1 MNTARPSS
9 RNQQSANGT
18 GITSTAAPPRRAKV
32 ASAAQMD
39 ISLAYPSKPLSVVG
53 SSTTNPLVRPTIA
66 SSASF
71 SNNSSSSNNSNN
83 NSSNNYGY
91 PAANSNNNASGG
103 YNTPPRIGT
112 VRVRSSNSVVT
123 TASFRNTGSPSSAVG
138 AGPGRRDTG
147 SVTSDDG
154 TVSEDSDRAADD
166 GQLFSGGHSISGSS
180 NVGVSVPFGTMGR
193 QTSATGSIYST
204 AGPKIATGGRQRTA
218 SSTVGVSN
226 IGNSSTVGS
235 TTTST
240 TPARPMRMAAGA
252 SMSSSQSYLGV
263 SSAPGSNAGSVVG
276 ASSLNLT
283 SSASSHHGV
292 GNNSSSTSR
301 MGPTVST
308 RNGDDT
314 GSVISMSSAI
324 STSTSIQQQPV
335 TIRSAKSVSASK
347 QAEETRRAEEA
358 AKRTRRKVEDLEISN
373 ASLLQ
378 INKTLEAT
386 IRKQAAEMAELKLR
400 ASSAHYGDLGYSAAD
415 LALAQSVEA
424 IELTEMERQDD
435 LMFKRMCLTIEQM
448 IYEAKHALDQS
459 TKPTGVKVLSLYD
472 MYEKEV
478 TEDAEEGEDDDTE
491 EGNRSFMENKDQDE
505 AGISIE
511 VLQLEDDDGDDDA
524 ANPLTKGQQR
534 PNQDL
539 SHGPIGDETDQ
550 DRGKNSLSL
559 SPPNMISSA
568 NVTDRPLTMVT

>member
-9 RNQQSANGT
+9 RNQQSAHGNG
-18 GITSTAAPPRRAKV
+18 IASTAAPPRRAKV

-39 ISLAYPSKPLSVVG
+39 ISQAYPSKPLSVVG
-53 SSTTNPLVRPTIA
+53 SSTSNPPLRPTIA

-71 SNNSSSSNNSNN
+71 SNNNSNNSNN
-83 NSSNNYGY
+83 SGNSYGY
-91 PAANSNNNASGG
+91 PAANSNNNTSGG

-123 TASFRNTGSPSSAVG
+123 TASFRNTGSPFSAVG

-166 GQLFSGGHSISGSS
+166 GQLVSGGHSISGSS
-180 NVGVSVPFGTMGR
+180 NVGVGVLFGTMGR
-193 QTSATGSIYST
+193 QLSASGSIYST

-226 IGNSSTVGS
+226 NGNSSTVGS
-235 TTTST
+235 TIATTA
-240 TPARPMRMAAGA
+240 ARPMRMAAGA

-263 SSAPGSNAGSVVG
+263 SSAPGSNAGSIVG
-276 ASSLNLT
+276 ASSPNLT
-283 SSASSHHGV
+283 SSPSSHLGV

-324 STSTSIQQQPV
+324 STSTNIQQQPI
-335 TIRSAKSVSASK
+335 TIRSAKSVSASR

-415 LALAQSVEA
+415 LALAQNVEA
-424 IELTEMERQDD
+424 IELTEAERQDD
-435 LMFKRMCLTIEQM
+435 LIFKRMCLTIEQM

-491 EGNRSFMENKDQDE
+491 EGNHSFMENKEQDG

-511 VLQLEDDDGDDDA
+511 VLQQEDDDGDGD
-524 ANPLTKGQQR
+524 ANPLMKGQQR

-539 SHGPIGDETDQ
+539 AHGPVGDETDQ

-559 SPPNMISSA
+559 SPPNMISSS

>member
-9 RNQQSANGT
+9 RNQQAANGT
-18 GITSTAAPPRRAKV
+18 GIASTAAPPRRAKV

-39 ISLAYPSKPLSVVG
+39 ISMAYPSKPLSIVG
-53 SSTTNPLVRPTIA
+53 SSTTNPPLRPTIA

-71 SNNSSSSNNSNN
+71 SSNNSNN
-83 NSSNNYGY
+83 NSSSNYGY
-91 PAANSNNNASGG
+91 PAVNSNNNASGG

-166 GQLFSGGHSISGSS
+166 GQLYSGGHSISGSS

-226 IGNSSTVGS
+226 NGNSSTVGS
-235 TTTST
+235 IAT
-240 TPARPMRMAAGA
+240 TPAARPVRIAAGA

-263 SSAPGSNAGSVVG
+263 SSAPGSNAGSVIG
-276 ASSLNLT
+276 TSSPNLT
-283 SSASSHHGV
+283 SSTSSHLGV
-292 GNNSSSTSR
+292 GNSSNNSSR

-324 STSTSIQQQPV
+324 STSTNIQQQPV
-335 TIRSAKSVSASK
+335 TIRSAKSVSSR

-378 INKTLEAT
+378 VNKTLEAT

-400 ASSAHYGDLGYSAAD
+400 ASSAHYGDLGYTAAD

-424 IELTEMERQDD
+424 IELTETERQDD
-435 LMFKRMCLTIEQM
+435 LMFKRMCLNIEQM

-491 EGNRSFMENKDQDE
+491 EGNRSFIQNKGKDE
-505 AGISIE
+505 IGISIE
-511 VLQLEDDDGDDDA
+511 VLQLEDDDGDDGDDDTA
-524 ANPLTKGQQR
+524 PLTKGQQR
-534 PNQDL
+534 SNQDL
-539 SHGPIGDETDQ
+539 SHGPVGDETEQ
-550 DRGKNSLSL
+550 DGGKNALSL

-568 NVTDRPLTMVT
+568 NVAERPLTMVT

>member
-9 RNQQSANGT
+9 RNQQFANGS
-18 GITSTAAPPRRAKV
+18 GMASTAAPPRRAKV
-32 ASAAQMD
+32 ASVAQMD

-53 SSTTNPLVRPTIA
+53 SSTTNPPLRPTIA
-66 SSASF
+66 STTSF
-71 SNNSSSSNNSNN
+71 SNNNSNNSS

-154 TVSEDSDRAADD
+154 TISEDSDRALDD
-166 GQLFSGGHSISGSS
+166 GQSFSGGHSISGSS

-193 QTSATGSIYST
+193 QTSATGSIYPT
-204 AGPKIATGGRQRTA
+204 AGPKIATGGRQRTV

-226 IGNSSTVGS
+226 NGNNSTVGS
-235 TTTST
+235 TTAT
-240 TPARPMRMAAGA
+240 TARPMRMAAGA

-263 SSAPGSNAGSVVG
+263 SSVPGSNAGSVVG
-276 ASSLNLT
+276 TSSPNLT
-283 SSASSHHGV
+283 SSASSHLGV
-292 GNNSSSTSR
+292 SNNSNSTSR
-301 MGPTVST
+301 MGPTVSA

-324 STSTSIQQQPV
+324 SSSTNIQQQPV
-335 TIRSAKSVSASK
+335 TIRSAKSVPATR

-400 ASSAHYGDLGYSAAD
+400 ASSGHYGDLGYSAAD

-424 IELTEMERQDD
+424 IELTETERQDD

-478 TEDAEEGEDDDTE
+478 NADAEDGEDDDTE
-491 EGNRSFMENKDQDE
+491 EGNRSFMENKEQDE

-511 VLQLEDDDGDDDA
+511 VLQLEDDEGDDDA
-524 ANPLTKGQQR
+524 NTLLKGQQR
-534 PNQDL
+534 SNQDL
-539 SHGPIGDETDQ
+539 SHGPVGDEADQ
-550 DRGKNSLSL
+550 EGGKNSFSL
-559 SPPNMISSA
+559 SPANMISSA
-568 NVTDRPLTMVT
+568 NVADRPLTMVT